1 MARAPIIDESY
12 VRTVCSDDASRSTRN
27 RESSRSVRGV
37 ARDSRPGSGHC
48 ARKHR
53 DLLEDAL
60 PSRGWASRL
69 VGHPGQGSAVQSPRG
84 CCHGAGEKRWGCC
97 QTCCCVVYSAFPV
110 TTVCVA
116 ASYRRIHP
124 PLWLAAVRVPT
135 CYLGRCQE
143 GCGVL
148 HGQGGHQC
156 DEAAA
161 GELRG

>member
-12 VRTVCSDDASRSTRN
+12 VRTVCSDDASRSTRD
-27 RESSRSVRGV
+27 RKSSRSVRGV

-48 ARKHR
+48 PRQHR

-69 VGHPGQGSAVQSPRG
+69 VGHPGQGSAVQAPRG
-84 CCHGAGEKRWGCC
+84 CCRGASEKGWGCCC
-97 QTCCCVVYSAFPV
+97 QTCCSVVNSAYSV
-110 TTVCVA
+110 RGCVA
-116 ASYRRIHP
+116 ASYP
-124 PLWLAAVRVPT
+124 PSLWLAAVRDPT

-143 GCGVL
+143 RCGVL
-148 HGQGGHQC
+148 HGQGGHQR